1 MKKTLLTTIALLSGL
16 AALAQGTV
24 NLNNNF
30 TAPGATTKAY
40 VFAADGARLRAAVGR
55 VEVLSGDTVIASGSI
70 SAVAGLFDLG
80 IRQIAGTPT
89 GSPAT
94 LTIRAWDIT
103 AGATYADAA
112 AARGEVTV
120 TTANLGG
127 GTTLPPTLN
136 NPGTGGFTGL
146 TLVPEPSTVA
156 LAALGLVGLVFAAR
170 RK

>member
-16 AALAQGTV
+16 VALAQGTV
-24 NLNNNF
+24 DLNNNF

-40 VFAADGARLRAAVGR
+40 VFGADGARLRAAVGR

-70 SAVAGLFDLG
+70 SAVSGLFALG
-80 IRQIAGTPT
+80 NTVVAGTAI

-103 AGATYADAA
+103 AGATYDTAV
-112 AARGEVTV
+112 AARGSVTV
-120 TTANLGG
+120 TTTGLGG
-127 GTTLPPTLN
+127 GTALPGSLN
-136 NPGTGGFTGL
+136 NPAGGGFTGL